1 MIFSINLNNNFLFRA
16 AFKFLGV
23 FIMFIVSFFI
33 LLVPAES
40 IAIFFLVR
48 KLVYLFAP
56 FFKILFGG
64 QYFFNLLLK
73 NNNKSFFYKH
83 LGICFIGTFLFS
95 FVIFLF
101 WHVMESFNLLYITS
115 DFIKIMSIFW
125 FCSIAI
131 SYIFQHYFQVIRY
144 DFLSGLST
152 GFIANLLI
160 LFSVLFF
167 YFTNLLNL
175 ENLIFSFSIGW
186 ILNLLIFLLFIVF
199 LREKEHM
206 HLSTFDYSY
215 IKDRKI
221 LEESIT
227 SVIYNSPILIT
238 LLISTKFFDPNIVAV
253 VGFALYLVEFVSL
266 IPNMYELSIRI
277 DFKKITDRKSRL
289 SSFYRNYRSNLL
301 RIHVLMLAASGF
313 FIYLINFFKN
323 NLKDYFEVNL
333 FISAGCLFL
342 IFLFLRTASSI
353 FVPRNQSL
361 IHLAG
366 YSRDALKFTSI
377 AIFIMIILIFILSF
391 TGFLNPIALI
401 IILSLIYFLID
412 FQYIKFLINYG
423 HSK

>member
-1 MIFSINLNNNFLFRA
+1 MKYRRNSGLPRTGSPRTGLPRTGLLRNGLPCINLPRTDL
-16 AFKFLGV
+16 
-23 FIMFIVSFFI
+23 
-33 LLVPAES
+33 
-40 IAIFFLVR
+40 
-48 KLVYLFAP
+48 
-56 FFKILFGG
+56 
-64 QYFFNLLLK
+64 
-73 NNNKSFFYKH
+73 
-83 LGICFIGTFLFS
+83 
-95 FVIFLF
+95 
-101 WHVMESFNLLYITS
+101 
-115 DFIKIMSIFW
+115 
-125 FCSIAI
+125 
-131 SYIFQHYFQVIRY
+131 
-144 DFLSGLST
+144 
-152 GFIANLLI
+152 
-160 LFSVLFF
+160 
-167 YFTNLLNL
+167 
-175 ENLIFSFSIGW
+175 
-186 ILNLLIFLLFIVF
+186 
-199 LREKEHM
+199 
-206 HLSTFDYSY
+206 
-215 IKDRKI
+215 
-221 LEESIT
+221 
-227 SVIYNSPILIT
+227 LIT

>member
-1 MIFSINLNNNFLFRA
+1 MQF
-16 AFKFLGV
+16 
-23 FIMFIVSFFI
+23 
-33 LLVPAES
+33 
-40 IAIFFLVR
+40 FFLVR